1 MPGGWAGEAF
11 RGCDQKL
18 EAVRE
23 IKGVVKKVN
32 SDRRNFKS
40 HALKTRDSLAIEMKE
55 EGRWDACQGRVT
67 KQTSM

>member
-1 MPGGWAGEAF
+1 MPGGWAGKAF

-23 IKGVVKKVN
+23 IKGVVEKVN

-40 HALKTRDSLAIEMKE
+40 HICFENKRQLSSRDEGGREM
-55 EGRWDACQGRVT
+55 
-67 KQTSM
+67 